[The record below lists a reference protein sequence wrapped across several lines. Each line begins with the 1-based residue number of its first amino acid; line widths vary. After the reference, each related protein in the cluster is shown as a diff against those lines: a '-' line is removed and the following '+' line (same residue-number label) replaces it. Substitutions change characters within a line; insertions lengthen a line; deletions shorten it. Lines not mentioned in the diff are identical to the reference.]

1 MNFPEDLKYT
11 NDHEWIKAEGNMA
24 YVGVTEHAAGELG
37 DVVYIDI
44 PDPEAELSAGDT
56 FATIEAVKTVADMF
70 SPVSGKIVEVNT
82 SLEDAPETVNS
93 DPYGDGWIVTI
104 EMSDPSELD
113 SLLDVNAYKEII
125 GQ

>member
-1 MNFPEDLKYT
+1 MNFPDNLKYT
-11 NDHEWIKAEGNMA
+11 NEHEWVKADGNMA
-24 YVGVTEHAAGELG
+24 YVGVTEHAASELG
-37 DVVYIDI
+37 DIVYIDI

-70 SPVSGKIVEVNT
+70 SPVSGKIVEINE
-82 SLEDAPETVNS
+82 SLEDSPETVNG
-93 DPYGDGWIVTI
+93 DPYGDGWIVKI

-113 SLLDVNAYKEII
+113 SLLDVDAYKELI